1 MQCRFHALIACA
13 LLITLVQ
20 FPVTAGADEDGWNK
34 KLDGQVRFYQTTEI
48 GALLVGTD
56 KSLYALEATSGE
68 VLWRRK
74 NLRIDETDV
83 APVTGTDLA
92 LLGYER
98 DNRTRF
104 EAVDLLSGK
113 AVWRSD
119 RVRGA
124 AMQMAI
130 DPDSNLIAVVV
141 VRDARAK
148 ANSGFKRRP
157 TVYVFNL
164 RDGDELWKQE
174 LGDIEMMPARWTEQ
188 SGDEVSYTL
197 DNYHPPLFIDGRLY
211 LFYDGVYSLDART
224 GKERTRERFRVN
236 EEGLALTEADA
247 VIGDQFLYFS
257 GRGRVRGVSRAS
269 SRVEWEAKDL
279 GLTPEVI
286 LADDVLYVRTGGQ
299 FTRLRDGETIE
310 RGPYGVS
317 AIDARTGKTL
327 WRYKGADKGITNI
340 ALIDAETLMVADR
353 DDLFAI
359 DARTGKRLSKN
370 SHGVERAAFVLVN
383 ERGHAVVGGASEIA
397 AFDPGL
403 NKLVWRARHN
413 APGRGLFRSILSV
426 ALRAASLYFRYGG
439 PVSAAFRGVRIAQAI
454 SGLRWSGIA
463 RGIGPS
469 LTSLAT
475 NAARER
481 ISARFTPLGIAARI
495 NDFRGRR
502 GPARPDFT
510 PDAEDLGE
518 RLIDRLDPASQADRL
533 SRFLWHR
540 REVSQLRGRWIYFY
554 TGLKR
559 RGGNGLAGVNVNTG
573 ETERE
578 IRLSEPDVRFVTDE
592 VAGLLYA
599 AKGDRLFAHTIAGV
613 R

>member
-1 MQCRFHALIACA
+1 MQYRFPALVACA
-13 LLITLVQ
+13 VLLSLVP
-20 FPVTAGADEDGWNK
+20 FPVTAAANEDGWNK
-34 KLDGQVRFYQTTEI
+34 RLDGQIRFYQTTEI
-48 GALLVGTD
+48 GALLVGTE
-56 KSLYALEATSGE
+56 KSLYALEATSGD

-74 NLRIDETDV
+74 NLRLDETDV

-92 LLGYER
+92 LLGYES

-113 AVWRSD
+113 ALWRSD

-130 DPDSNLIAVVV
+130 DPDSSLIAVVV

-148 ANSGFKRRP
+148 ANSGFKRKP

-174 LGDIEMMPARWTEQ
+174 LGDVEMMPARWPEQ
-188 SGDEVSYTL
+188 DGEDVSYTL

-211 LFYDGVYSLDART
+211 LFYDGVYSVDART

-247 VIGDQFLYFS
+247 VVGNQFLYFS
-257 GRGRVRGVSRAS
+257 GRGRVRAVSRAS

-286 LADDVLYVRTGGQ
+286 LVDDVLYVRTGGQ
-299 FTRLRDGETIE
+299 FTRLRDGETVE

-327 WRYKGADKGITNI
+327 WRYRGADKGITNI
-340 ALIDAETLMVADR
+340 ALIDEGTLLVADR
-353 DDLFAI
+353 DDLFSL
-359 DARTGKRLSKN
+359 DARTGKRLSKS

-397 AFDPGL
+397 AFDSTVS
-403 NKLVWRARHN
+403 KLVWRARHK

-439 PVSAAFRGVRIAQAI
+439 PVSAAFRGVRIAQAVT
-454 SGLRWSGIA
+454 GLRWSGIA

-481 ISARFTPLGIAARI
+481 ITARFKPLGIAARI
-495 NDFRGRR
+495 NDLKNRR
-502 GPARPDFT
+502 AFTQLDYGPDEADI
-510 PDAEDLGE
+510 AE

-578 IRLSEPDVRFVTDE
+578 IRLSEPDLRFVTDE

-599 AKGDRLFAHTIAGV
+599 AKGDRLFAH
-613 R
+613 